1 MSNVASVMSLAA
13 GATVPVPEFVGS
25 NSNSVTNGESV
36 TVDISAIDVQENDM
50 ILVGFFVGEDANQL
64 STMSMSSTGYTELT
78 SRYASDTYDIN
89 MKTFGKIAD
98 GTETNVVTNGGI
110 ISTASVAV
118 IVSIFRNIEE
128 ILPTDLSTG
137 LVVEGGSANTDV
149 IVWPEVTGTQK
160 GELLVYFGATG
171 HVKGNTVLYTNPADL
186 ADFTTIAEN
195 DSEDLTAG
203 YGYKIIDTESSFTAS
218 TWNLSGDGAASAV
231 AYVTFKLSKA

>member
-1 MSNVASVMSLAA
+1 
-13 GATVPVPEFVGS
+13 
-25 NSNSVTNGESV
+25 
-36 TVDISAIDVQENDM
+36 
-50 ILVGFFVGEDANQL
+50 
-64 STMSMSSTGYTELT
+64 
-78 SRYASDTYDIN
+78 